1 MTTRWGLGALL
12 LALSGC
18 VSTPPTVGD
27 SAPVLRDERQE
38 QAYREVLQ
46 RFTDGGEIYKGFDTV
61 LFATAT
67 LQTPVFREARLRRQA
82 MFKALPLEDVPARL
96 AQEVAQAGD
105 THEFFLGV
113 HVYDY
118 HYDDFD
124 RPTSIWN
131 VELLTPTGGVHPV
144 SVERLGRADM
154 EMRAYYPA
162 TGVFW
167 VGYRVRFPAL
177 LADGKLVLS
186 PGTEFVSLRLASTL
200 GKVEMRVHA
209 R

>member
-1 MTTRWGLGALL
+1 MKTRLGLGALL

-18 VSTPPTVGD
+18 ASTPPAVGE
-27 SAPVLRDERQE
+27 SGPVLRDERQE
-38 QAYREVLQ
+38 QAYLDVLQ
-46 RFTDGGEIYKGFDTV
+46 RYTDGGEIYKGFDSV

-67 LQTPVFREARLRRQA
+67 LQTQAFREARLQRQA
-82 MFKALPLEDVPARL
+82 LFKALPLEDVPARV
-96 AQEVAQAGD
+96 AQELVAAGD

-124 RPTSIWN
+124 RPSSIWN
-131 VELLTPTGGVHPV
+131 VELLTPTGAVHPV

-167 VGYRVRFPAL
+167 VGYRLRFPAL
-177 LADGKLVLS
+177 LADGKLVIP
-186 PGTEFVSLRLASTL
+186 PGTERVVLRLASSL
-200 GKVEMRVHA
+200 GKVEMRVRA